1 MSGRHGVKVV
11 KTTYYG
17 GLTGLFGTSPMG
29 IVQDKLS
36 IHTDEG
42 QVCVLANGSEGM
54 GRNAALEPHGLH
66 VVSRGLANA
75 QTLLPCCA
83 YRRVLFKDTPM
94 PITTLPRSELS
105 PKACG
110 ALPIPSAQS
119 YASRMAL
126 ERVRNNQFVT
136 LLNAFRHSGGLARA
150 QEVAARFKRQGVGDI
165 SPLAAWLVK
174 REVVSIEW
182 QSKLWLPLF
191 QFHPVGMTLRAGL
204 SNVLA
209 ELVGVYNDWEMAS
222 WFAQPNPWLAD
233 NTPADSLAVT
243 ADQVLEAARAERFA
257 QA

>member
-1 MSGRHGVKVV
+1 
-11 KTTYYG
+11 
-17 GLTGLFGTSPMG
+17 
-29 IVQDKLS
+29 
-36 IHTDEG
+36 
-42 QVCVLANGSEGM
+42 
-54 GRNAALEPHGLH
+54 
-66 VVSRGLANA
+66 
-75 QTLLPCCA
+75 
-83 YRRVLFKDTPM
+83 M
-94 PITTLPRSELS
+94 PITSFSRFEPLPKVWGS
-105 PKACG
+105 
-110 ALPIPSAQS
+110 LPVPSGQS
-119 YASRMAL
+119 YASRMAQ
-126 ERVRNNQFVT
+126 ERERNNQFVD

-150 QEVAARFKRQGVGDI
+150 QEVATRFKRQGVGDI